1 MKKVAVEQAV
11 GMKLCHD
18 ITEMRDGFKGVA
30 FKRNT
35 VIREEDVEHLLNIG
49 KRHVFVWDETL
60 NELHEDDCAQRLAAI
75 SAAPGAVFS

>member
-35 VIREEDVEHLLNIG
+35 VIREEDVEHLL
-49 KRHVFVWDETL
+49 FF
-60 NELHEDDCAQRLAAI
+60 
-75 SAAPGAVFS
+75 PGRRKEKC

>member
-1 MKKVAVEQAV
+1 MKKIDVRDAV

-30 FKRNT
+30 FKRNA

-49 KRHVFVWDETL
+49 KRHVFVWDESVR
-60 NELHEDDCAQRLAAI
+60 EVHEDDCYTTR
-75 SAAPGAVFS
+75 